1 MTLAY
6 VVAALIAL
14 AVYLAMGGSDMR
26 LRIGVAVGLFI
37 CIAALATWV
46 VMRVGDEAAP
56 GSVEVESIAPGQAPS
71 ASGVK

>member
-6 VVAALIAL
+6 VFAALIAFI
-14 AVYLAMGGSDMR
+14 AFLAMSSSDLR

-46 VMRVGDEAAP
+46 VMHVGDKAP
-56 GSVEVESIAPGQAPS
+56 AGSVEVESIYPGQTPP
-71 ASGVK
+71 ASGPR

>member
-14 AVYLAMGGSDMR
+14 AVFLAMGGSDMR

-46 VMRVGDEAAP
+46 VMGVSDEAAP
-56 GSVEVESIAPGQAPS
+56 GSVEVKSIAPGQDPP
-71 ASGVK
+71 ASGAK